1 MINCALSSTTVE
13 KLYKS
18 IYKHMSDSIKED
30 GKPFSPSDYMAYVYG
45 NKAQASTPETA
56 AKLIQHVPRM
66 IIDLYN
72 TDFIQNPSF
81 TQLDLNALAALGR
94 EYLDVDNGIN
104 NVINTYKETSKKFL
118 RAYVKTL
125 QQESG
130 NTEEVDPEGTFY
142 YPSERFRPYSSLSG
156 TSQELI
162 AADPTRVDL
171 FIETLDESK
180 KTIYNTLNKIETE
193 TNGVDSAADNLVYQ
207 GKTLKLKA
215 IKLTSI
221 DQSELDDYTR
231 NLIIRAKSIK
241 KTAQTAEGV
250 TPADEQ
256 VLLVM
261 TDESGAPLFFSENG
275 DISTKAE
282 GGKLV
287 YQFLRDTKVNKDG
300 RYSVANIY
308 GYQTILSP
316 AEIAMSLYKTND
328 PAVIRSIDEEQQKE
342 MGLLYGIKER
352 VLNNNEQI
360 DLPVSGISKGVLE
373 GLVGRT
379 IFLSDLSK
387 KADIDKEVFKSIKT
401 VQKDRAGF
409 KKGYSTITING
420 TEVVIDRPDATEDV
434 AKQVSKVLTD
444 RNLSYKIRTDFYFQF
459 FNNKIDYRARR
470 HSTSANV
477 QNQEFYFNY
486 SNDTF
491 QEKPTRKF
499 LDNTLDLSQVVIES
513 LSDDQLAA
521 YEKKIFDVLMAGKGR
536 KDKMYPSKMTFNSEL
551 LKNERYFVYN
561 NDTKRLGFGNYI
573 DFLKTLPAAIN
584 LRDINKDA
592 VNSYI
597 MFAAPNRDISA
608 VQKAKATI
616 AQDTRTETKKLKD
629 QIVDLVKEAGTL
641 DATVKTPRSG
651 FYMGKFYAN
660 YQVDVPGADAEA
672 KAYYPNKT
680 LIVTK
685 NDKNFKDTNFPT
697 EGEAVRLQ
705 VKDELVADGVTY
717 KDVVEI
723 FKVNKDGSTGDYI
736 GVIAEKDVSEYNQPA
751 VPEEAEELEIEVPT
765 DEDKTPVD
773 PIIEDAIQNENP
785 VTPSNKNTN
794 TANLFNKNWKGL
806 DRAGYLPNDATIAQV
821 EEANIWWNSKFNPL
835 KGKIGLDTAA
845 NLVNS
850 DVWARFVTA
859 GQTLLS
865 GDTLG
870 QIQIN
875 KGTMADVYH
884 EAWHAFSQLYLTND
898 EKVKLYNDV
907 RNYTDKSGNKP
918 YLNKSYLEIEEMLA
932 EDFRSFAKN
941 PKQEV
946 KGPAVKK
953 SIFKKILDFLKSL
966 FGKAGVVDK
975 QSVVSQDYPQVVSE
989 LYNKLYYAGS
999 SEKASKLFMNRYSP
1013 SIDNVM
1019 WDMLNRGIE
1028 RTDARG
1034 EDALSRQDSI
1044 LINESIDSVISGLVD
1059 SLNEGFGRKSSTI
1072 KLLTDPENRAVAYES
1087 VKEIFEDKL
1096 KQFKDELGNIAP
1108 VPFSSLTT
1116 AEELE
1121 RNAAAI
1127 FKSDKGDNKYV
1138 FLANQIDN
1146 FENLNPDTKRGDR
1159 LKGQSYYGIDIVADF
1174 YSHKNVISPDGDGA
1188 DIIIVKDLRDAQV
1201 QYDNYLRGGAKDFT
1215 DFIVK
1220 AGPLFKPLT
1229 FEQEELLDKIRLLQ
1243 ITLDNWGDDK
1253 KGVVKYHKENSRFD
1267 IIREDYTE
1275 ETFEETDQD
1284 GEPVD
1289 ETSAEGS
1296 SDSIVK
1302 TGEVG
1307 KKSLEQLA
1315 QKEAIYVIKSLFKV
1329 EKGQPVENKLGFNQL
1344 ADFSKIWKIVTREI
1358 GGVKDINTM
1367 YDRLVKAANTYS
1379 PELKQ
1384 LVEKKLPNPNNIA
1397 RGPEFDVIA
1406 SIWQTFSRPRVP
1418 YMQLTAYLEKSY
1430 DERGKLSINNI
1441 TVEVTDASID
1451 ASNVVRKFQAEFK
1464 AQSERDNP
1472 YITKVENV
1480 TTLNDLSKLVS
1491 DFADKRRPNELD
1503 VNKSFEFARA
1513 IGFMFDDLKIIKDRL
1528 KDNVDYYGLQYLYTI
1543 VKDLANIQ
1551 SKDSK
1556 ATTAAMSVLGDFV
1569 VNPLST
1575 FQAKIPGTILP
1586 GLKIKEVYQK
1596 NIVKRLAELQMRYGL
1611 EGSNFSVLNPE
1622 KNLVN
1627 EFIDDHS
1634 ISRMVDAINRVDNI
1648 KELWSN
1654 PTAAENP
1661 FKYMSYLDPKINS
1674 FVNNNR
1680 SQILSSIFATE
1691 GTGDRIKGR
1700 SLKLFV
1706 DAGTQ
1711 IANEDIGTTT
1721 TSLDI
1726 YSKFL
1731 QEMHMMLKGGVQ
1743 EFIRHAS
1750 KKSSFGVKVDGGVV
1764 SHPGKGEDRNL
1775 YVDMSMFTPKG
1786 GGEIYAINNILI
1798 PYLGSEY
1805 ERIMKFKAN
1814 KEECLKY
1821 AGYNKVVAKDEN
1833 GNKIYAGE
1841 TLTAFDN
1848 VLTED
1853 TKKELLSEEVMN
1865 TLREQEI
1872 TLEDFLRTDKTGLK
1886 QKVINDMI
1894 NYFDQQTSENMTF
1907 LGVQEYIDKSLYDKI
1922 GDEDLSDLAKKE
1934 IIVKAY
1940 TYNSWIH
1947 NFETI
1952 NLFYSDPAQYNHAK
1966 ENMHK
1971 RNTGSTSG
1979 GPKFLTDTMAQD
1991 FINNIWNKDRI
2002 DEEGNI
2008 IERVT
2013 YASKLAAET
2022 KNDDY
2027 NKFHFDGTFNVAVIK
2042 DVERPSVYLKDIEEA
2057 LRKEY
2062 KANGKSDAQI
2072 NDLLAKELK
2081 PYKEMNEADG
2091 AGIITIDAYRTLK
2104 KLENAWSNK
2113 QEELYKKII
2122 NKKPIKTSDVVNYF
2136 PVYKLQNFGPI
2147 ASTVLPVTAFHKF
2160 ALMPLIPSEIA
2171 NSQLEHLHK
2180 EMLRNNIQYLTY
2192 ESGSKVG
2199 SISSNGKADA
2209 IFADD
2214 TQTVLKKE
2222 LTLTPNTIYL
2232 EYLKSVTSI
2241 NAKFKT
2247 IVTFPTQLRGLILDG
2262 LYNQGKI
2269 TKPEFDSLATKYDK
2283 VVADYTNLLK
2293 LEMLDE
2299 IGYEEKNGKYIGN
2312 IKNFLELVQK
2322 ELGKRDVPDHLL
2334 RSIGVD
2340 FNGNMK
2346 TDLSLHLEAD
2356 TIERMVLSVLTKRLI
2371 RQKVKGEALVQVP
2384 STMYNGLWDQTVQF
2398 DKASEAD
2405 KKKYLGSNNLP
2416 SYHPGKEKTN
2426 AMKIAIALQGD
2437 FTNLLNLEYNGKPIG
2452 DINTL
2457 NQAIKDD
2464 NWLDTGNNR
2473 KAITLA
2479 GARIPI
2485 QNLNSMEFAE
2495 VWHFL
2500 DPAAG
2505 NKVVVPTEIVAKA
2518 GSDFDVDK
2526 IFWMMPHINS
2536 QGEYATGAISNEEL
2550 KKKIDELKKV
2560 KPKPGMKKPS
2570 SKALIQKQKKALENE
2585 LIDATKDILATP
2597 GNYASLIRPNETHLV
2612 KGTADEFE
2620 PYVIDYNRYKNMHG
2634 EDLRM
2639 GPADDDGKRKKTIS
2653 STRILEVGY
2662 NLHKHD
2668 VNMVGK
2674 DTLGIEALQN
2684 KKHPIF
2690 KSIGAK
2696 MPKTYKESFYDDK
2709 AGKYVDGERDFDTR
2723 LLLPHAEID
2732 GHISLSNDTNVSGT
2746 RIADVY
2752 SHIMNGLLDVEAD
2765 PWAFF
2770 IQANLETIGVLNY
2783 LLEAGVPEKTAIAF
2797 VSQPSIREYATNQKL
2812 LKSTFSVLAT
2822 GELPQATFIKF
2833 KAANRIERKF
2843 PYKKKAAYLNE
2854 INANAYARLMSKL
2867 KDNDTITVVLD
2878 GEVPQTTMVKNLKNA
2893 IDKGITTQQKV
2904 ISIYEGSEIRK
2915 DALIYK
2921 KFGSLVTN
2929 DTAYDAAVLATAE
2942 PGILNDKG
2950 HFDEETLIASIKDAK
2965 NPKYK
2970 AIQEAAFLH
2979 FLEIEKQI
2987 KGLEAVKR
2995 QSNPDTKLLKT
3006 IQQVRKR
3013 EQAFLDSTDTSKVD
3027 PELPEAIRNKSI
3039 LRSFYQGDLALE
3051 LVEPVM
3057 PLRLNKE
3064 VSDFITGAMAG
3075 NRTAIAKKFGQGMEG
3090 EERFTAEFNNAVINY
3105 IFQNYMSNFV
3115 DSKGNIS
3122 ELPDIYRGSQVII
3135 KPGIKNGVEY
3145 KDGIIYVDRGQ
3156 LNKDYTNKTYLRTS
3170 DSTDSFAK
3178 RALATFKDTDNPFRS
3193 QASFNRYIFEREY
3206 LRSVY
3211 TEGESNTPAFEKF
3224 LAQRALLNTFNRDTI
3239 VGTDEFS
3246 YTNLVMSTIREFSDL
3261 KDRYPIL
3268 AQLSVLPFKGK
3279 EKIVQLNDRNI
3290 LKGELGDVY
3299 YQNLRELADPNVRKV
3314 SNEADNK
3321 RLSDVFRIFSLMMI
3335 HQHGV
3340 GYTKYGFNKALDDT
3354 MYLEVMRSAAGKFM
3368 ENNLNPASLSKV
3380 YNNLMGDEQFK
3391 NYVVEP
3397 KEFNSNKVTAFP
3409 LTETTVARTLVD
3421 NLVNELGEEQFNQMV
3436 KETNPDLTIID
3447 VPENVDLQKLY
3458 SDEYDDYVDVTYE
3471 TLNTILNRLSVAGV
3485 NIDTLSNL
3493 FHNFAT
3499 DAPMKI
3505 TEFSEWV
3512 DTNIKPEEPV
3522 EQEEV
3527 ITQPGVGEQ
3536 LSLFGEEKKEAKENK
3551 TSKISTVEEP
3561 VRIYSDGSDIKGTGK
3576 VGFGAVYKYQ
3586 DKEFGLSGTNEGE
3599 AVQDLQAKF
3608 PNAKFSNPT
3617 MEMLALTTVL
3627 ETFQDTGE
3635 HLFIHQ
3641 DYNGAVNYNGLWQHS
3656 EGSLQRADK
3665 PWKSKEPYIQYLID
3679 KAVAAIAK
3687 IEDNGGSVKI
3697 TWVKGHAGEEMNEL
3711 ADKYAKSRKN
3721 FNEFLK
3727 PLSNK
3732 QTQPVTFKGKM
3743 SFSYGDSKRPGVS
3756 ADSTIQA
3763 VALGERTATTR
3774 YEGQKGFDYWKKAKT
3789 GDIIEWVSDNGDSLK
3804 VKVTKPLHKLVGSG
3818 KTANQWSQ
3826 LEGWSTEY
3834 FSKVV
3839 RPKLDTA
3846 WQIEFE
3852 YIPDTYK
3859 NAINTAQESGFD
3871 LSSIT
3876 VGNYDVIGDFYES
3889 LTDEQKQ
3896 KLGTLDDLIETYFEM
3911 HADTMSEDQYIEYVK
3926 NCKL

>member
-1 MINCALSSTTVE
+1 
-13 KLYKS
+13 
-18 IYKHMSDSIKED
+18 MSDSIKED

-180 KTIYNTLNKIETE
+180 KTIYNTLNKIQTE

-660 YQVDVPGADAEA
+660 YQVDVPGADADA

-697 EGEAVRLQ
+697 EGQTVRLQ
-705 VKDELVADGVTY
+705 VKDELVANGVTY

-821 EEANIWWNSKFNPL
+821 EEANRWWNSKFNPL

-898 EKVKLYNDV
+898 DKIKLYNDI
-907 RNYTDKSGNKP
+907 RNYTDKNGKKP

-946 KGPAVKK
+946 KGPAIKK
-953 SIFKKILDFLKSL
+953 SIFKKILDFLKAL

-999 SEKASKLFMNRYSP
+999 SEKASKLFMNTYSP

-1121 RNAAAI
+1121 TNAAAI
-1127 FKSDKGDNKYV
+1127 FKSEKGDNKYV

-1174 YSHKNVISPDGDGA
+1174 YSHKNVISTDGEGA

-1215 DFIVK
+1215 DFIIK
-1220 AGPLFKPLT
+1220 EGPLFKPLT

-1397 RGPEFDVIA
+1397 RAPEFDVIA

-1872 TLEDFLRTDKTGLK
+1872 TLEDFLRTDKTKLK

-1894 NYFDQQTSENMTF
+1894 NYFDQQTTENMTF

-2008 IERVT
+2008 VERVT

-2042 DVERPSVYLKDIEEA
+2042 DVERPSIYLKDIEEA

-2122 NKKPIKTSDVVNYF
+2122 NKKPIKTSDIVNYF

-2147 ASTVLPVTAFHKF
+2147 ASTILPVTAFHKF

-2199 SISSNGKADA
+2199 SVSSDGKADV

-2214 TQTVLKKE
+2214 TQTTLKKE

-2452 DINTL
+2452 DLNTL

-2500 DPAAG
+2500 DPSAG

-2867 KDNDTITVVLD
+2867 NVNDTITVVLD
-2878 GEVPQTTMVKNLKNA
+2878 GEVPQTTLVKNLKNA

-2970 AIQEAAFLH
+2970 AMQEAAFLH

-3193 QASFNRYIFEREY
+3193 QASFNRYVFEREY

-3876 VGNYDVIGDFYES
+3876 VGNYDVIGNFYES